1 MYCIQRKFKAIR
13 WIYLQ
18 ILISWTNGLFV
29 QLGSI
34 ADRTILEADKD
45 NDGMI
50 SFTEF
55 VRLMANVDVEQKM
68 SIRFLH

>member
-1 MYCIQRKFKAIR
+1 
-13 WIYLQ
+13 
-18 ILISWTNGLFV
+18 V

>member
-1 MYCIQRKFKAIR
+1 VRV
-13 WIYLQ
+13 W
-18 ILISWTNGLFV
+18 

-55 VRLMANVDVEQKM
+55 VRLMEDVDVEQQM
-68 SIRFLH
+68 SIRFLN

>member
-1 MYCIQRKFKAIR
+1 MIICV
-13 WIYLQ
+13 
-18 ILISWTNGLFV
+18 FV
-29 QLGSI
+29 QLGNI

-55 VRLMANVDVEQKM
+55 IRLMENVDVEQRM
-68 SIRFLH
+68 SIRFLN

>member
-1 MYCIQRKFKAIR
+1 MVICMIV
-13 WIYLQ
+13 
-18 ILISWTNGLFV
+18 LFV

-55 VRLMANVDVEQKM
+55 VRLMENVDVEQRM

>member
-1 MYCIQRKFKAIR
+1 MLLTL
-13 WIYLQ
+13 IYH
-18 ILISWTNGLFV
+18 IASYLFA

-34 ADRTILEADKD
+34 ADRTISEADKD
-45 NDGMI
+45 NDGVI

-55 VRLMANVDVEQKM
+55 VRLMENVDVEQRM